1 MKKTVRLAIVG
12 IPVISRPTQ
21 AWRERATFKIRG
33 KKPKVSKDKLFECF
47 SPKATDWLRHEL
59 VSSLKESPALLQRDI
74 VVEVTDL
81 GEVMLEPEE
90 TFEGHFGLH
99 EKGLVELAHEFAGAC
114 SDFDAVFAVG
124 GDHAGGLV
132 FYGLPGRV
140 ARFDQH
146 SDACSTPDTCGDDE
160 VTRNNYVCASIRN
173 GIKAADEIVGLG
185 VREGEAP
192 YKIEPSTNNA
202 DLIDVDIDVFDEKH
216 GFTAEYNKGRLS
228 PDDVIGAIRKCKPR
242 AVGFFESAKGDVRA
256 AELAV
261 QLAEE
266 LVAAAARR

>member
-21 AWRERATFKIRG
+21 AWRERATFKVRG
-33 KKPKVSKDKLFECF
+33 EKPKVSKDKLFECF
-47 SPKATDWLRHEL
+47 SPRATDWLRREL
-59 VSSLKESPALLQRDI
+59 VSCLKESPALLQRDI
-74 VVEVTDL
+74 AAEVTDL

-90 TFEGHFGLH
+90 TFEGRFGLN
-99 EKGLVELAHEFAGAC
+99 EEELVGLAHEFATAC
-114 SDFDAVFAVG
+114 KGFDAVFAAG

-146 SDACSTPDTCGDDE
+146 SDACGEPLSCGTGE
-160 VTRNNYVCASIRN
+160 VSRNNYVCAAIRN
-173 GIKAADEIVGLG
+173 GLKAAEEITGLG

-192 YKIEPSTNNA
+192 YALEQSVNSA

-228 PDDVIGAIRKCKPR
+228 PDDVVGTIRKCRPR
-242 AVGFFESAKGDVRA
+242 AVGFFEAAKGDFRA
-256 AELAV
+256 AGLAV